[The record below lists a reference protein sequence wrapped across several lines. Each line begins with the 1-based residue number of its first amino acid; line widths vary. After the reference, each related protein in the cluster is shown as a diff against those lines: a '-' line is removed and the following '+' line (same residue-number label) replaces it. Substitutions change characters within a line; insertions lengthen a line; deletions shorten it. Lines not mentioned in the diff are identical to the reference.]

1 MKTIINNRRGAVAV
15 EGASG
20 LVPVAPGCA
29 LSRTL
34 RWRTSR
40 KGVAAVEAAFA
51 LPMLLVLMLGV
62 WQVGQIVRTS
72 KTVADAARE
81 GARVAAGGVSNGTP
95 VTVAVV
101 QQTVRNYLTAA
112 GFPAAAVNGAQI
124 SVVNL
129 SADSWTDPCN
139 AQPLDPFSVSVT
151 IPAGAPFNSLRLIPS
166 SMTSWI
172 AVNHLYAQTE
182 WVSINDAQVVVG
194 TQLPY

>member
-1 MKTIINNRRGAVAV
+1 M
-15 EGASG
+15 
-20 LVPVAPGCA
+20 
-29 LSRTL
+29 
-34 RWRTSR
+34 
-40 KGVAAVEAAFA
+40 AAVEAAFA

-72 KTVADAARE
+72 KTVADAAQ

-129 SADSWTDPCN
+129 RADS
-139 AQPLDPFSVSVT
+139 
-151 IPAGAPFNSLRLIPS
+151 
-166 SMTSWI
+166 
-172 AVNHLYAQTE
+172 
-182 WVSINDAQVVVG
+182 
-194 TQLPY
+194 